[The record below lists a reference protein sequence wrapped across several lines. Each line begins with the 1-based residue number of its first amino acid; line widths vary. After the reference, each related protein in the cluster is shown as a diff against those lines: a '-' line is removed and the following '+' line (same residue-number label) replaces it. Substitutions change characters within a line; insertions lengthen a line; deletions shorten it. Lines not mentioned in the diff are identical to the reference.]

1 MCMHMCVHI
10 WVCPMPQPHSWF
22 WQMKPSFVIPEVG
35 CCVWQWWTQEPAE
48 RVPAK
53 CSEFFPES
61 PAPLAFD
68 WCHLWERRWSGFPW
82 VTFDLQVTKLECP
95 TGKFPNSPRRCWML
109 SVRSRNAGSGFVW
122 HLLLLS
128 SLWWLQWEVSRTDLG
143 IWTPAPKLMAIF
155 GRFGRCGFVGVSR
168 RMQALRV

>member
-10 WVCPMPQPHSWF
+10 WVCLMPQPHSWF
-22 WQMKPSFVIPEVG
+22 WQMKPSFWYLMLVAVSDSDGPRSLLNECLPSAQNSFLKVLLLWHLIDVTYEKG
-35 CCVWQWWTQEPAE
+35 G
-48 RVPAK
+48 RVA
-53 CSEFFPES
+53 FPG
-61 PAPLAFD
+61 
-68 WCHLWERRWSGFPW
+68 H
-82 VTFDLQVTKLECP
+82 QVTKLECP

-109 SVRSRNAGSGFVW
+109 SVRSWNAGSGFVW

-155 GRFGRCGFVGVSR
+155 GRFGRCGFVGVSHW
-168 RMQALRV
+168 MQALRV